1 MRLLRGCEMPLPN
14 APDVETSRIY
24 QQFKGLNALGNTT
37 NGVTADLMDNIRLQQ
52 FIDFNSEDELR
63 RLLLVSMAS
72 QTMST
77 SGPMAGTA
85 QFVQATVTDTDF
97 VTLFQPGLGEVW
109 QLLGIGAVVSGGSG
123 TRTFAAYLF
132 DGSTRLNWL
141 SSSSSGSN
149 LTFTGEGEYPDAPF
163 FFDNQLYC
171 QVQSTGTFDSILY
184 NLAVI
189 RVR

>member
-1 MRLLRGCEMPLPN
+1 MPLPD

-109 QLLGIGAVVSGGSG
+109 QLLGIGITGTSGAARFKFQLYDGATTIEINDTSVTSCTQPIDLTTVPIHIDQSMYLRINISSLSGSDSG
-123 TRTFAAYLF
+123 TVNVGL
-132 DGSTRLNWL
+132 
-141 SSSSSGSN
+141 
-149 LTFTGEGEYPDAPF
+149 
-163 FFDNQLYC
+163 
-171 QVQSTGTFDSILY
+171 V
-184 NLAVI
+184 